1 MRRLE
6 MIKCLWIWGKN
17 DTKASKWGG
26 KQKLNVIFAIKII
39 HP

>member
-1 MRRLE
+1 MFVDMGE
-6 MIKCLWIWGKN
+6 N

-39 HP
+39 HY

>member
-6 MIKCLWIWGKN
+6 MIKCLWIWG
-17 DTKASKWGG
+17 KASKWGG

-39 HP
+39 HY